1 MTQSFT
7 IGADRFTR
15 DRAVTY
21 NGLPR
26 VFWQHWVL
34 MSGAW
39 VLNGTKCLH
48 PKADR
53 TEVMDSF
60 MGYAE
65 CEY

>member
-1 MTQSFT
+1 MTASFT
-7 IGADRFTR
+7 IGSDRFTR

-60 MGYAE
+60 MGYVE